1 MIIALFRTVILY
13 LLIIGGIRLMG
24 KRQIGELEPVELVF
38 TLLIAD
44 LAAVPMQDFGIPLIT
59 GIVPIVTLLC
69 VTFLLSVFTAKSIRF
84 RVLMCGKPS
93 IIVENGKISQK
104 AMSKNRLT
112 LDELQEELRIQG
124 VTDLTTVKYAI
135 LETSGQLTVLLK
147 AEEQPLTAKQ
157 FGLTPKEQGIP
168 TLIVSDGR
176 LMAENLHHRG
186 LDEKWLQK
194 QLEHNHVRRV
204 RDVFMLTVDE
214 DNTVY
219 FAKKEGKR

>member
-104 AMSKNRLT
+104 EMSKNRLT

-219 FAKKEGKR
+219 FVKKEGKR

>member
-59 GIVPIVTLLC
+59 GVVPIATLLC

-93 IIVENGKISQK
+93 IIVENGKVSQK
-104 AMSKNRLT
+104 EMRKNRLT
-112 LDELQEELRIQG
+112 LDELQEELRLQG

-147 AEEQPLTAKQ
+147 AEEQPLTAGQ

-168 TLIVSDGR
+168 TLIISDGR
-176 LMAENLHHRG
+176 LMEENLHHRG

-214 DNTVY
+214 ANTVY
-219 FAKKEGKR
+219 FVKKEGKQ

>member
-1 MIIALFRTVILY
+1 MVIALFRTVILY

-104 AMSKNRLT
+104 EMSKNRLT

-147 AEEQPLTAKQ
+147 AEEKPLTAGQ

-168 TLIVSDGR
+168 TLIISDGR

-219 FAKKEGKR
+219 FAKKEKRR

>member
-59 GIVPIVTLLC
+59 GIVPIITLLC

-93 IIVENGKISQK
+93 IIVENGKISQR
-104 AMSKNRLT
+104 AMRENRLT

-147 AEEQPLTAKQ
+147 AEEQPLTAGQ

-168 TLIVSDGR
+168 TLIISDGR

-219 FAKKEGKR
+219 FVKKEGKG

>member
-1 MIIALFRTVILY
+1 MVIALFRTVILY

-104 AMSKNRLT
+104 EMSKNRLT

-147 AEEQPLTAKQ
+147 AEEQPLTAGQ

-168 TLIVSDGR
+168 TLIISDGR

-219 FAKKEGKR
+219 FAKKEKRR